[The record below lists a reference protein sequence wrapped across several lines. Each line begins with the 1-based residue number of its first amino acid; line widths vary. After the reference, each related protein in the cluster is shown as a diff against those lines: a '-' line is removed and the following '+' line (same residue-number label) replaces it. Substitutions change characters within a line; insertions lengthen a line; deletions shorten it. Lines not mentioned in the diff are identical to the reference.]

1 MPTTKVE
8 RVSETRVK
16 LSITVSPAELKP
28 SIDHAYQHIAEQV
41 QIKGFRAGKV
51 PPKLIDQRVG
61 KAEVLNHAVG
71 EGVDKFFREAVA
83 AENIRTLGRP
93 EIVDQ
98 TLPSEEDFS
107 GDLVLVIET
116 DVRPEFEMPKYEG
129 MKVTIEET
137 EITADAVEDE
147 LLAIRT
153 RFGTLVTVDRPAKKG
168 DFLTIDL
175 TATIAGEVVD
185 TAGSISYELGSG
197 DLIDGIDEALETL
210 TAGESTTFKS
220 KLLGGDHAGEDAEV
234 AVTVQTVK
242 EREIPDADDE
252 FAQVASQFDTIGELR
267 ADVRVQLEKRSVF
280 DLGAK
285 ARQALLDALIE
296 KVTIPVPAGVIE
308 QEVERHLEQENR
320 QADDVHRKEVT
331 ESTEKS
337 FRTQILLDS
346 LAEKE
351 EVQVGQDELLNY
363 MMQSAQQYGMDINEF
378 IQIISSNGQVPA
390 MVGEVA
396 RSKALSVALSKAKV
410 VNQKGKE
417 IDLTEFTSGATAAV
431 VDGIG
436 SDDHAGHD
444 HDDHEGHNH

>member
-16 LSITVSPAELKP
+16 LSISVSPAELKP

-41 QIKGFRAGKV
+41 QIKGFRKGKV

-71 EGVDKFFREAVA
+71 EGVDKFFREAVS
-83 AENIRTLGRP
+83 AEKIRTLGRP

-98 TLPSEEDFS
+98 TLPSTEDFS

-116 DVRPEFEMPKYEG
+116 DVRPEFDLPKYEG
-129 MKVTIEET
+129 MKVTVEET
-137 EITADAVEDE
+137 EISADAVEDE
-147 LLAIRT
+147 LLQVRT

-168 DFLTIDL
+168 DFVTLDL
-175 TATIAGEVVD
+175 TASIAGEVVD

-197 DLIDGIDEALETL
+197 DLIDGLDEAIDTL

-220 KLLGGDHAGEDAEV
+220 TLLGGDHAGEDAEV
-234 AVTVQTVK
+234 SVTVQTVK

-267 ADVRVQLEKRSVF
+267 ADLRAQLEKRAVF

-285 ARQALLDALIE
+285 ARQALLDELLS

-308 QEVERHLEQENR
+308 AEVERHLEQENR
-320 QADDVHRKEVT
+320 QTDDAHRKEVT
-331 ESTEKS
+331 ESTEKT
-337 FRTQILLDS
+337 FRIQILLDA

-351 EVQVGQDELLNY
+351 DVQVGQDELLNY
-363 MMQSAQQYGMDINEF
+363 MMQSAQQYGMDVNEF

-410 VNQKGKE
+410 VNQKGKD
-417 IDLTEFTSGATAAV
+417 IDLSEFTSGATASV
-431 VDGIG
+431 VDGVT
-436 SDDHAGHD
+436 AGDHD
-444 HDDHEGHNH
+444 HDDHQGHNH

>member
-16 LSITVSPAELKP
+16 LSISVSPAELKP

-61 KAEVLNHAVG
+61 KAEVINHAVS
-71 EGVDKFFREAVA
+71 EGVDRFFREAVT

-98 TLPSEEDFS
+98 TLPSAEDFS

-116 DVRPEFEMPKYEG
+116 DVRPEFELPKYEG
-129 MKVTIEET
+129 LKVTVEET

-147 LLAIRT
+147 LLQVRT

-168 DFLTIDL
+168 DFVTLDL
-175 TATIAGEVVD
+175 TATIGGKVVD

-197 DLIDGIDEALETL
+197 DLIEGIDEAVDTL
-210 TAGESTTFKS
+210 TAGEETTFKS
-220 KLLGGDHAGEDAEV
+220 TLLGGDHAGEDAEV
-234 AVTVQTVK
+234 AVKVLAVK
-242 EREIPDADDE
+242 EREIPEADDE

-267 ADVRVQLEKRSVF
+267 ADLRTQLEKRSVF
-280 DLGAK
+280 DTGAK
-285 ARQALLDALIE
+285 ARQALLDELIS

-308 QEVERHLEQENR
+308 QEVHRHLEQEGR
-320 QADDVHRKEVT
+320 LEDDAHRAEVV

-337 FRTQILLDS
+337 FRIQILLDS

-351 EVQVGQDELLNY
+351 DVQVGQDELLNY
-363 MMQSAQQYGMDINEF
+363 MMQSAQQYGMDVNEF

-396 RSKALSVALSKAKV
+396 RSKALSIALSKAKV
-410 VNQKGKE
+410 VNQKGKD
-417 IDLTEFTSGATAAV
+417 IDLSEFTAGATATVA
-431 VDGIG
+431 DIIG
-436 SDDHAGHD
+436 DDHAGHD
-444 HDDHEGHNH
+444 HDDHAGHNH